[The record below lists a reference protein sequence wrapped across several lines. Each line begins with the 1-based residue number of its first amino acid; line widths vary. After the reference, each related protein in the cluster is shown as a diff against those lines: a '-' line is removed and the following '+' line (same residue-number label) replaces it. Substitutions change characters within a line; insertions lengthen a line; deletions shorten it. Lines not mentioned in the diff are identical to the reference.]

1 MRTHK
6 LPFHGAICV
15 VAAVLGGGAVGGCDD
30 DPIPLF
36 DEQGTWALVKFDLD
50 GKGLTSFDVG
60 ARAEKFLIH
69 FNQEKSIVAA
79 ASCLD
84 SMGRVDLTTTLC
96 DTGTF
101 QCRCFN
107 YTFEETLMTW
117 SEFAPEGGALPP
129 DPPEDAMAQKPGDP
143 VPIGLETYPESGQT
157 YRYSTLPYGLFNS
170 DEETTKYV
178 FQSRGDAA
186 FMATACME
194 PCGIWP
200 IATGRSRR
208 ADLD

>member
-6 LPFHGAICV
+6 LPFLGAIC
-15 VAAVLGGGAVGGCDD
+15 ALAFAGLGGCDD
-30 DPIPLF
+30 EPIPLF

-50 GKGLTSFDVG
+50 GTGLTTFDVG
-60 ARAEKFLIH
+60 VREEKFMIH
-69 FNQEKSIVAA
+69 YDSEKAVVAA

-84 SMGRVDLTTTLC
+84 SMGRVDITTSLC

-107 YTFEETLMTW
+107 YTYEETAMTW

-129 DPPEDAMAQKPGDP
+129 APPEDAMAQAPGDP
-143 VPIGLETYPESGQT
+143 VGIGLEAFPESGQT

-170 DEETTKYV
+170 DEKTTKFV
-178 FQSRGDAA
+178 FQSRGDAG
-186 FMATACME
+186 FMATGCME
-194 PCGIWP
+194 ACGIP
-200 IATGRSRR
+200 AAAAEGEGEG
-208 ADLD
+208 